1 MSKKVLVVLADG
13 FEEIEAITPIDVLR
27 RAGLEVTIAGVGGH
41 QITGSH
47 GITVETDTTI
57 EEIEELPD
65 AIVLPGG
72 MPGAENLSK
81 SKALRDIL
89 ERMDEAGRQIGAICA
104 APAVALASTGILDG
118 RKATC
123 YPSFESRFGKA
134 IIFSPDRVVVDR
146 NIITSRGPGTA
157 LEFALALAQT
167 LTGLETARGL
177 RERILV
183 RDSDQS

>member
-1 MSKKVLVVLADG
+1 MSKKVLVVLAEG

-89 ERMDEAGRQIGAICA
+89 ESMDEEGRHIGAICA

-123 YPSFESRFGKA
+123 FPGFESRFGQA
-134 IIFSPDRVVVDR
+134 IVFSPDRVVVDG
-146 NIITSRGPGTA
+146 NITTSRGPGTA
-157 LEFALALAQT
+157 LEFALALAGRLAGAEVQQE
-167 LTGLETARGL
+167 L
-177 RERILV
+177 
-183 RDSDQS
+183 SDRMLLKP